1 MFATFSPVYRG
12 GSYVTGLATG
22 PDGKIYFSQLFDDPN
37 GPPMGS
43 VYRVN
48 TADGTAEPVVQGLM
62 MPHGIA
68 FDGDGNLYVT
78 VYALAS
84 APGMPAGV
92 AARFDGIGAKAS

>member
-1 MFATFSPVYRG
+1 
-12 GSYVTGLATG
+12 
-22 PDGKIYFSQLFDDPN
+22 
-37 GPPMGS
+37 MGS

-78 VYALAS
+78 VYTLVS
-84 APGMPAGV
+84 GPGMPAGV
-92 AARFDGIGAKAS
+92 VARIDGIAAPA